1 MENGK
6 KCPACFSGDIKEA
19 FTEFGLTVFGCGAC
33 GHLFSSK
40 PVDQD
45 YDGYFGEEVGPEA
58 VRAAMRSHE
67 RLYADFLAEVLPKKH
82 TGKLL
87 DVGCGY
93 GFFVKAMLEKTAWQA
108 WGIETSAAAVTIAEK
123 ELGLETVVHG
133 AVETAELPAPF
144 DVITMFDVLE
154 HVPDPDRLLA
164 AVKRLL
170 VPGGL
175 LFIHTPNA
183 AIQLI
188 KAKAKR
194 RLHGGIRQG
203 GHYLE
208 AHDHVNIYSSQSIK
222 AVLSRNG
229 FGDVDFVHL
238 HPIQIV
244 SGSRASHKLL
254 LKNGWHFLSVAC
266 SGLTAGRVNLDN
278 LFVVATLK

>member
-1 MENGK
+1 MENSK
-6 KCPACFSGDIKEA
+6 KCPACFSGGVKEA
-19 FTEFGLTVFGCGAC
+19 FAEFGLTVFRCDAC

-45 YDGYFGEEVGPEA
+45 YDGYFGEEAGPDA
-58 VRAAMRSHE
+58 VRAAMQAHE
-67 RLYADFLAEVLPKKH
+67 RLYDDFLAEVLPKKH

-93 GFFVKAMLEKTAWQA
+93 GFFIKAMLEKTAWQA
-108 WGIETSAAAVTIAEK
+108 WGVETSATAVTIAEK
-123 ELGLETVVHG
+123 ELGLSTVIHG

-170 VPGGL
+170 APGGL

-183 AIQLI
+183 AVQLL

-194 RLHGGIRQG
+194 RLHGGIRPG

-208 AHDHVNIYSSQSIK
+208 AHDHVNIYSPQSIK
-222 AVLSRNG
+222 TVLSRNS
-229 FGDVDFVHL
+229 FGDIGFVHL

-244 SGSRASHKLL
+244 SGSRAGYKLL
-254 LKNGWHFLSVAC
+254 LKNGWHYVSAAC
-266 SGLTAGRVNLDN
+266 SWLTGGRANLDN
-278 LFVVATLK
+278 LFVVAILK